1 MPVLYTGSV
10 LFPTEES
17 AFVVRDPPLVLMFQS
32 GVGVNGWFGHCLH
45 KSNAPEAVRDAE
57 FVSSDDV
64 KVGLKGPGITVGC
77 VCEVKQIE
85 DLENNQI
92 KVSYKCIRRI
102 RVLDY
107 CVEKSLFPEVEFE
120 WLDDFESQQDE
131 HVNKTEVLL
140 WECLLEISK
149 LEKKLGKSLSS
160 LPKSLIEVAPSRAQG
175 VPNGTRAEKEKNIWL
190 GRTEAKKPPTVN
202 SKQNDSSSKQMSPYQ
217 VIGENSYKYQR
228 QELFSFAAASL
239 VAESVNERLAL
250 LTSRNTRAKLE
261 WTLASAEPYLEQLRT
276 EFGIYNALK

>member
-1 MPVLYTGSV
+1 M
-10 LFPTEES
+10 
-17 AFVVRDPPLVLMFQS
+17 
-32 GVGVNGWFGHCLH
+32 
-45 KSNAPEAVRDAE
+45 
-57 FVSSDDV
+57 
-64 KVGLKGPGITVGC
+64 
-77 VCEVKQIE
+77 
-85 DLENNQI
+85 
-92 KVSYKCIRRI
+92 
-102 RVLDY
+102 
-107 CVEKSLFPEVEFE
+107 
-120 WLDDFESQQDE
+120 
-131 HVNKTEVLL
+131 NKTEVLL

-239 VAESVNERLAL
+239 GKSFPLPRARVDYSFLDSFVSKDVHVVQIPSTSNNPWSVPE
-250 LTSRNTRAKLE
+250 T
-261 WTLASAEPYLEQLRT
+261 
-276 EFGIYNALK
+276 I